1 MDRKILSE
9 IQRFKLMSGYNPK
22 ELLSEQISLIEA
34 VQFAGKTNLFYVE
47 NKDYPNAK
55 YIGYIDDSTK
65 QISLNSFGQRKI
77 NLEKYTI
84 SKYLEMGTV
93 VTDNFLENFVENEE
107 RTMGN
112 LNQTLKSVGGAD
124 WGRTLQGSG
133 VMNPTNQGK
142 YPVATNILGPGY
154 DGEEITYNLLCAE
167 INPGFT
173 STPVRQE
180 GPTVSLE
187 LDEFQIGA
195 STKVFCDNMVK
206 VNLND
211 DNNKKELNTIVNQI
225 VRYINAP
232 DDVNGVSSLSKLNNM
247 TIQGQ
252 ADSARPTWSPGEPCS
267 QSTTELDH
275 DYGGI
280 EKKPK
285 DQTTEEERHKMN
297 KFLATMRAK
306 NYKDEIIDEVK
317 KQTGKDIT
325 ITELDAIDHYGKGDS
340 FRGPQF
346 RSMIFKSNAPKHEY
360 KDITTKGKSTSVVN
374 YENIIKSGFKVGR
387 IDNLPTGND
396 SEINLPVIVRGEKDY
411 YTEANEI
418 LKENFTDYT
427 SIALPEISVSWGSPT
442 FMEVTTW
449 DSKTYALPMVKD
461 ETGSCNV
468 FKKLEQSALAQ
479 HFIGTGRTYAKFKRC
494 SSYEKDSQPVTY
506 YESSESI
513 IVNGKTFYKLK
524 FFGFVLVPVIMMSDK
539 FISFPSEEQI
549 RAEKQYKNSNYTP
562 KQLQKIKDLA
572 YM

>member
-9 IQRFKLMSGYNPK
+9 IQRFKLMSGYDPK
-22 ELLSEQISLIEA
+22 ELLSEQIYLIEA

-47 NKDYPNAK
+47 DKDYPNAK

-65 QISLNSFGQRKI
+65 KISLNSFGQRKV

-84 SKYLEMGTV
+84 SNYLEMGTV

-133 VMNPTNQGK
+133 VMIPSNVGK
-142 YPVATNILGPGY
+142 YPVATNILGPGF

-167 INPGFT
+167 IAPGFKKT
-173 STPVRQE
+173 TVTE
-180 GPTVSLE
+180 KGPTVNVE
-187 LDEFQIGA
+187 LDKFQIGA

-206 VNLND
+206 VNLTD
-211 DNNKKELNTIVNQI
+211 ENNKKELDGIVKEI

-232 DDVNGVSSLSKLNNM
+232 DDENGVSALSKLNNM

-252 ADSARPTWSPGEPCS
+252 ADSARPTWSPGAPCS

-275 DYGGI
+275 DYGGV

-306 NYKDEIIDEVK
+306 NYKNEIINEVK

-325 ITELDAIDHYGKGDS
+325 ITELDSIDHYGKGDS

-374 YENIIKSGFKVGR
+374 YENIIKSGYNVG
-387 IDNLPTGND
+387 IVNNLPTGND
-396 SEINLPVIVRGEKDY
+396 GELNLQVIVRGEKDY
-411 YTEANEI
+411 YSEANEI

-427 SIALPEISVSWGSPT
+427 SIALPEISVSWGSPA
-442 FMEVTTW
+442 FIEVTTW

-468 FKKLEQSALAQ
+468 FKKLEQSATAA
-479 HFIGTGRTYAKFKRC
+479 HFMGGKQTYTKFRRC
-494 SSYEKDSQPVTY
+494 SSYKEDSQPVTY

-524 FFGFVLVPVIMMSDK
+524 FFGFVLVPVIMMSDGY
-539 FISFPSEEQI
+539 ISFPSEEQI
-549 RAEKQYKNSNYTP
+549 SAQKQYQNSNYTP